1 MVELLVVITCV
12 SFILCSCLIAFS
24 PHMIVA
30 EKNNFN
36 ESCLLIICQLL
47 YQSDCLF
54 LPVFSIRSRVEL
66 RKKLN
71 CKSFKWYLDNVYP
84 ELK

>member
-1 MVELLVVITCV
+1 
-12 SFILCSCLIAFS
+12 
-24 PHMIVA
+24 MIVA

-84 ELK
+84 ELKYVCVCVCVCVWRLICLGKAPAEYAK